1 MTCRAW
7 PRLAACLGVALS
19 LWQAAPASAAPKKD
33 ADRLFERGLR
43 SMEAGDFASAC
54 PALSESYAL
63 DPLLGTLFTLAE
75 CERLAGKPA
84 TSLGHYEAFLAQVK
98 ALRPAERKKH
108 KDRERV
114 AAEQRDAMSVIAPR
128 LVLKLAG
135 VPPEGTRVELDGRAI
150 PTASLGTSTRVDPGS
165 HEITVTTPDGVTRRI
180 ARVAER
186 EETVVELALPA
197 PQPKAPEMPSTSS
210 RLPTAAIVTGS
221 LGAAGLVV
229 GAVGGILAIGKKSD
243 VEAGCDERKRCT
255 PAGKQAVDA
264 LKTDAMVSNIGFAAG
279 AVGITAAVVL
289 LLTRG
294 SAPEAKAA
302 GAKLTPLV
310 GASGP
315 RDVWIGI
322 RSVF

>member
-1 MTCRAW
+1 
-7 PRLAACLGVALS
+7 
-19 LWQAAPASAAPKKD
+19 
-33 ADRLFERGLR
+33 
-43 SMEAGDFASAC
+43 MEAGDFTSAC

-75 CERLAGKPA
+75 CERMAGRPA

-98 ALRPAERKKH
+98 ALRPAERRKH
-108 KDRERV
+108 KERERV
-114 AAEQRDAMSVIAPR
+114 AEELRDAMSAIAPR

-135 VPPEGTRVELDGRAI
+135 VPPEGTHVELDDRAI
-150 PTASLGTSTRVDPGS
+150 PMASLGTSTRVDPGS
-165 HEITVTTPDGVTRRI
+165 HEVTVTTPDGVARR
-180 ARVAER
+180 AVRVAVR
-186 EETVVELALPA
+186 EEKVVELALPSS
-197 PQPKAPEMPSTSS
+197 QPKASEMPSASS
-210 RLPTAAIVTGS
+210 RFPTAAIVTGS

-243 VEAGCDERKRCT
+243 VDAGCDDEKRCT

-264 LKTDAMVSNIGFAAG
+264 LKTNAMVSNIGFAAG
-279 AVGITAAVVL
+279 AVGVTVAVVL

-294 SAPEAKAA
+294 AAPETKAA
-302 GAKLTPLV
+302 GARLTPLV

-322 RSVF
+322 RSEF